1 MAYLDRGSATG
12 STGRRSPPW
21 IHQPAPC
28 MMTRMITTAVG
39 GKRAPLIYI
48 PVAVAGASPVA
59 VAGAGWEA
67 SQPSTAGLSGAHPQA
82 VVGMVAVPQA
92 SVRRPRSWRKM
103 M

>member
-1 MAYLDRGSATG
+1 
-12 STGRRSPPW
+12 
-21 IHQPAPC
+21 
-28 MMTRMITTAVG
+28 
-39 GKRAPLIYI
+39 
-48 PVAVAGASPVA
+48 